1 MKGVFVL
8 QDGKIIL
15 SSGVPYL
22 PDGNGG
28 WKLYHLWDMGVLNQN
43 DGSVNHIWGSSID
56 NLYFAGN
63 KGTIV
68 HYSNGSWQKIESG
81 TELNIN
87 DIYGAYNDKTKKYE
101 ILASASNVLESLNRD
116 LLEIDGNTVEHL
128 LTNPIEG
135 TLSSLWFI
143 PDRRYYVC
151 GGGIYQKKSL
161 DDGLWENEPF
171 AFTNYYIYRIRGA
184 GVNDIAATGGV
195 GELLHYNGIR
205 WQSYISQ
212 TKLSAG
218 NYYGLDF
225 KDNVIVAVGENNPQA
240 VIILG
245 KRTN

>member
-1 MKGVFVL
+1 M
-8 QDGKIIL
+8 
-15 SSGVPYL
+15 
-22 PDGNGG
+22 
-28 WKLYHLWDMGVLNQN
+28 
-43 DGSVNHIWGSSID
+43 
-56 NLYFAGN
+56 
-63 KGTIV
+63 
-68 HYSNGSWQKIESG
+68 
-81 TELNIN
+81 
-87 DIYGAYNDKTKKYE
+87 
-101 ILASASNVLESLNRD
+101 
-116 LLEIDGNTVEHL
+116 
-128 LTNPIEG
+128 
-135 TLSSLWFI
+135 
-143 PDRRYYVC
+143 
-151 GGGIYQKKSL
+151 
-161 DDGLWENEPF
+161 WENEPF